1 MLLMF
6 LSLLESDED
15 RKKFIEVYEEYHE
28 LVEKVAMSILK
39 NQHNAEEAAQNSY
52 VQIIR
57 YFEKVY
63 EIPCKEL
70 RFWIISIVKNEA
82 LMILRKNK
90 KVFQMEEWEVVME
103 KAEDVSEY
111 HGLVELFRE
120 LPETYRAALEMKFLL
135 GYSSK
140 EIAKY
145 LNISVGAVDTRI
157 SRGRE
162 LLKNIVE
169 KEGYQR

>member
-57 YFEKVY
+57 HFEKVY

>member
-57 YFEKVY
+57 HFEKVY

-145 LNISVGAVDTRI
+145 LNISVGAVDTKI